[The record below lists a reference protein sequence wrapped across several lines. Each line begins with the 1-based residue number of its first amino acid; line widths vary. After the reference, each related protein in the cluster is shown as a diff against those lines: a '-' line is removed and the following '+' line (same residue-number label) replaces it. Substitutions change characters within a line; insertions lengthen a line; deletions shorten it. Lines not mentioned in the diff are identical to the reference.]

1 MSKNSQEPCECACLF
16 SHAFTLCRTSKFRL
30 ASNISYS
37 AFSVLQKTS
46 ENSFSF
52 CYHHFSGIFVHLFNH
67 SHIPHLMLISF
78 PSISFSGCMSRTS
91 HIQLLL
97 FSCFPFIFLAN
108 SFFWLSMFGTRPMG
122 LSLGDKEATQ
132 LQTLLSV
139 YELNNRYPVTIHNR
153 LWKNWRDSSWSY
165 CTCYLCRNLWTKE
178 LAAKLEISCAYTIA
192 HLGLPCQL
200 GW

>member
-16 SHAFTLCRTSKFRL
+16 SHAFALCRTSKFRL

-91 HIQLLL
+91 HIQLFLL
-97 FSCFPFIFLAN
+97 FICNSNSLPALFCCCCCFLASL
-108 SFFWLSMFGTRPMG
+108 SFFWPIPSSDYPCLEHVLWVYHLETRKQRNCRHCCQYMN
-122 LSLGDKEATQ
+122 LTTDTQ
-132 LQTLLSV
+132 
-139 YELNNRYPVTIHNR
+139 
-153 LWKNWRDSSWSY
+153 
-165 CTCYLCRNLWTKE
+165 
-178 LAAKLEISCAYTIA
+178 
-192 HLGLPCQL
+192 
-200 GW
+200 

>member
-16 SHAFTLCRTSKFRL
+16 SHAFAHCHTSKFRL

-67 SHIPHLMLISF
+67 SHIPHLISS

-91 HIQLLL
+91 HIQLFLL
-97 FSCFPFIFLAN
+97 LYAIPTHFQHYFVVVVVFLLPFHFCWPIPSSDYPCLEHVI
-108 SFFWLSMFGTRPMG
+108 WVYHLETRKQRNCRDRCQYIN
-122 LSLGDKEATQ
+122 LTTDTQ
-132 LQTLLSV
+132 
-139 YELNNRYPVTIHNR
+139 
-153 LWKNWRDSSWSY
+153 
-165 CTCYLCRNLWTKE
+165 
-178 LAAKLEISCAYTIA
+178 
-192 HLGLPCQL
+192 
-200 GW
+200 